1 MAGSTRCWRTA
12 PSGGREEVGFQRQE
26 QDEENAQEEG
36 GGGLADEGEPHG
48 HMVEDRVALHGRQE
62 PDGHGHD
69 GREEESGQPQL
80 EGGPEIAA
88 HHREGGLSEVE
99 RPAEVEPEGIA
110 EENRVLDGNRTI
122 EAELTAHPVHLADG
136 RVGGQEEGHGIA
148 GEPHHDEDHGGNEP
162 ESDQGAEEPL
172 DDEREN
178 SAHGES
184 PFTPARSPRG
194 ERAGTGTALRPAKLE
209 VEPAD
214 LELLVRVRRE
224 LHVFCS
230 P

>member
-1 MAGSTRCWRTA
+1 MLEAA
-12 PSGGREEVGFQRQE
+12 ASGGREEVGFQRQE

-69 GREEESGQPQL
+69 SREEESGQPQL

-110 EENRVLDGNRTI
+110 EEDRVLDGNRAI

-136 RVGGQEEGHGIA
+136 RVGGRSRGTGS
-148 GEPHHDEDHGGNEP
+148 P
-162 ESDQGAEEPL
+162 ESRMTTKTTVETSQRAI
-172 DDEREN
+172 R
-178 SAHGES
+178 
-184 PFTPARSPRG
+184 ARKSRWTMNGKSPRMGKAPSPCPLPEGGAGRDRDGSTPG
-194 ERAGTGTALRPAKLE
+194 ET
-209 VEPAD
+209 
-214 LELLVRVRRE
+214 
-224 LHVFCS
+224 
-230 P
+230 